1 MPPLLA
7 ALLLWGAAA
16 AAVTGQVMILRSSR
30 RVLTRTDARR
40 PIAEWAFAIGPAL
53 VLALVLVLTWQAAT
67 RPSVLRMDVT
77 PGVGELRS

>member
-1 MPPLLA
+1 MPPFLA

-30 RVLTRTDARR
+30 RVLKRTDAPR

-53 VLALVLVLTWQAAT
+53 VLAIVLVLSWQAAT
-67 RPSVLRMDVT
+67 RPATLRMDVT